1 MAELMHQM
9 RDPAHTLGGSVG
21 SIPQTL
27 IAGSGVGGTNGTTL
41 NGIHATPATNL
52 KMSEALRNAQHDAS
66 PNPVSSKM
74 KASKSYTHGLSNSSG
89 TVNIPTSTSAQS
101 NLSLLADI
109 SPNHTHFFEVM
120 YVGKIRVSQK
130 RVPHTFIDDALP
142 KFKAYDAQRLRL
154 MQNRKMSLSSEGGVG
169 IEAKSSASLL
179 KGAELKEE
187 DEEEHEQQQQQQQ
200 QAATE
205 SLSKPPQVEL
215 QLTGVEANAVPH
227 KLEQDQDQYQ
237 EQEHRADKENKSP
250 AKRALLRGQSQME
263 LGQKET

>member
-1 MAELMHQM
+1 MKLNLLSALPLSLILQMAELMHQM

-21 SIPQTL
+21 SIPQSL
-27 IAGSGVGGTNGTTL
+27 IAGAGGTAHGSL

-130 RVPHTFIDDALP
+130 RVPNTFIDDALP
-142 KFKAYDAQRLRL
+142 KFKAYDAQRLRIL
-154 MQNRKMSLSSEGGVG
+154 QNRKMSLTSEGGIG
-169 IEAKSSASLL
+169 IEAKIAGGAL
-179 KGAELKEE
+179 KGHEIKEV
-187 DEEEHEQQQQQQQ
+187 DEEEQ
-200 QAATE
+200 E
-205 SLSKPPQVEL
+205 SQPKPQVEL
-215 QLTGVEANAVPH
+215 QLTGVEADAVPQQ
-227 KLEQDQDQYQ
+227 LDSTSSN
-237 EQEHRADKENKSP
+237 KENKSP
-250 AKRALLRGQSQME
+250 AKRALLRGQSQIE
-263 LGQKET
+263 LGQKEV

>member
-1 MAELMHQM
+1 MTITKSFSLSFLVQLQMAELMHQM

-21 SIPQTL
+21 NIPQTL
-27 IAGSGVGGTNGTTL
+27 SAATGGGSGGHNGSL

-52 KMSEALRNAQHDAS
+52 KMSDALRNAQHDAS

-130 RVPHTFIDDALP
+130 RVPNTFIDDALP

-154 MQNRKMSLSSEGGVG
+154 LQNRKMSLSSEG
-169 IEAKSSASLL
+169 
-179 KGAELKEE
+179 ELALRRRV
-187 DEEEHEQQQQQQQ
+187 H
-200 QAATE
+200 
-205 SLSKPPQVEL
+205 P
-215 QLTGVEANAVPH
+215 VP
-227 KLEQDQDQYQ
+227 
-237 EQEHRADKENKSP
+237 
-250 AKRALLRGQSQME
+250 
-263 LGQKET
+263 

>member
-27 IAGSGVGGTNGTTL
+27 IGGGGGSQSASNGGL

-52 KMSEALRNAQHDAS
+52 KMSEAMRSAQHDTS

-74 KASKSYTHGLSNSSG
+74 KASKSYTHGLSSSSG

-130 RVPHTFIDDALP
+130 RVPNTFIDDALP

-154 MQNRKMSLSSEGGVG
+154 LQNRKMSLSSEGGVG
-169 IEAKSSASLL
+169 IEAKTGSSL
-179 KGAELKEE
+179 KSHDLKEE
-187 DEEEHEQQQQQQQ
+187 DEDQEHQQMPEKEVRGS
-200 QAATE
+200 QAR
-205 SLSKPPQVEL
+205 PQVQL
-215 QLTGVEANAVPH
+215 QLTGAEDGAAPRP
-227 KLEQDQDQYQ
+227 LE
-237 EQEHRADKENKSP
+237 ENKENKSP
-250 AKRALLRGQSQME
+250 EKRPLLRGQSQIE
-263 LGQKET
+263 LGHKEQ

>member
-27 IAGSGVGGTNGTTL
+27 IAGSGVGGTNGTL

-169 IEAKSSASLL
+169 IEAKSSTSLL

-187 DEEEHEQQQQQQQ
+187 DEEEHEQQQQQ
-200 QAATE
+200 AAAE
-205 SLSKPPQVEL
+205 NLSKPPQVEL

-227 KLEQDQDQYQ
+227 KLEQDQDQ
-237 EQEHRADKENKSP
+237 EQEHRADKEKKAP

>member
-1 MAELMHQM
+1 MFISAFQMAELMHQM

-27 IAGSGVGGTNGTTL
+27 IAGSGVGGTNGSL

-52 KMSEALRNAQHDAS
+52 KMSEALRHAQHDAS

-169 IEAKSSASLL
+169 IEAKSTASLL
-179 KGAELKEE
+179 KGVELKEE
-187 DEEEHEQQQQQQQ
+187 DEEEHEQQQQQ
-200 QAATE
+200 AAAE
-205 SLSKPPQVEL
+205 AISKPAQVEQ
-215 QLTGVEANAVPH
+215 QLTGVEANAVPQ
-227 KLEQDQDQYQ
+227 KLE
-237 EQEHRADKENKSP
+237 EHRADKENKSP

>member
-1 MAELMHQM
+1 MPYLSFFFFLLQMAELMHQM

-27 IAGSGVGGTNGTTL
+27 IAGSGGGVGGGTNGTL

-154 MQNRKMSLSSEGGVG
+154 MQNRKMSLASEGGVG

-187 DEEEHEQQQQQQQ
+187 DEEEHEQKEL
-200 QAATE
+200 AAAA
-205 SLSKPPQVEL
+205 PQPQVEL
-215 QLTGVEANAVPH
+215 QLTGTEANAVPH
-227 KLEQDQDQYQ
+227 KLE
-237 EQEHRADKENKSP
+237 EHKEDKENKSP
-250 AKRALLRGQSQME
+250 TKRAFMRGQSQME

>member
-1 MAELMHQM
+1 MVYLSFFLFLLQMAELMHQM

-27 IAGSGVGGTNGTTL
+27 IAGSGGTNGTL

-154 MQNRKMSLSSEGGVG
+154 LQNRKMSLSSEGGVG

-179 KGAELKEE
+179 KGVELKEE
-187 DEEEHEQQQQQQQ
+187 DEEEHEQKEL
-200 QAATE
+200 AAAAPQ
-205 SLSKPPQVEL
+205 PPVEL
-215 QLTGVEANAVPH
+215 QLTGTEANAVPH
-227 KLEQDQDQYQ
+227 KLE
-237 EQEHRADKENKSP
+237 EHKEDKENKSP
-250 AKRALLRGQSQME
+250 TKRALLRGQSQME

>member
-27 IAGSGVGGTNGTTL
+27 IGGGGHSSSSNGAL

-52 KMSEALRNAQHDAS
+52 KMSEAMRSAQHDTS

-130 RVPHTFIDDALP
+130 RVPNTFIDDALP

-154 MQNRKMSLSSEGGVG
+154 LQNRKMSLSSEGGVG
-169 IEAKSSASLL
+169 IEAKPSAGSTL
-179 KGAELKEE
+179 KSQDLKEE
-187 DEEEHEQQQQQQQ
+187 DEEDQEQQSQDTQS
-200 QAATE
+200 QA
-205 SLSKPPQVEL
+205 KPQVQL
-215 QLTGVEANAVPH
+215 QLTGAEEGAAPRP
-227 KLEQDQDQYQ
+227 LE
-237 EQEHRADKENKSP
+237 ENNKENRSP
-250 AKRALLRGQSQME
+250 EKRHLLRGQSQIE
-263 LGQKET
+263 LGHKEK

>member
-1 MAELMHQM
+1 MFSYANLLQMAELMHQM

-27 IAGSGVGGTNGTTL
+27 IGGGGGSHGNSNGAL
-41 NGIHATPATNL
+41 SGIHATPATNL
-52 KMSEALRNAQHDAS
+52 KMSEAMRNAQHDTS

-74 KASKSYTHGLSNSSG
+74 KASKSYTHGLSSSSG

-130 RVPHTFIDDALP
+130 RVPNTFIDDALP

-154 MQNRKMSLSSEGGVG
+154 LQNRKMSLSSEGGVG
-169 IEAKSSASLL
+169 IEAKPSSSL
-179 KGAELKEE
+179 KSHDLKEE
-187 DEEEHEQQQQQQQ
+187 DEEEQEQHKGHDDSQDS
-200 QAATE
+200 QA
-205 SLSKPPQVEL
+205 KPLVQL
-215 QLTGVEANAVPH
+215 QLTGAEEGAAPRP
-227 KLEQDQDQYQ
+227 LEDN
-237 EQEHRADKENKSP
+237 KENKSP
-250 AKRALLRGQSQME
+250 EKRPLLRGQSQIE
-263 LGQKET
+263 LGHKEQ

>member
-1 MAELMHQM
+1 MKLNLLSALPLSLILQMAELMHQM

-27 IAGSGVGGTNGTTL
+27 IAGAGGAAHGSL

-130 RVPHTFIDDALP
+130 RVPNTFIDDALP
-142 KFKAYDAQRLRL
+142 KFKAYDAQRLRIL
-154 MQNRKMSLSSEGGVG
+154 QNRKMSLTSEGGIG
-169 IEAKSSASLL
+169 IEAKSAGGAL
-179 KGAELKEE
+179 KGHEIKEV
-187 DEEEHEQQQQQQQ
+187 DEEEQ
-200 QAATE
+200 E
-205 SLSKPPQVEL
+205 SQPKPQVEL
-215 QLTGVEANAVPH
+215 QLTGVEADAVPQQ
-227 KLEQDQDQYQ
+227 LDSTSSN
-237 EQEHRADKENKSP
+237 KENKSP
-250 AKRALLRGQSQME
+250 AKRALLRGQSQIE
-263 LGQKET
+263 LGQKEV

>member
-27 IAGSGVGGTNGTTL
+27 IGGGGQSSSTNGAL

-52 KMSEALRNAQHDAS
+52 KMSEAMRSAQHDTS

-130 RVPHTFIDDALP
+130 RVPNTFIDDALP

-154 MQNRKMSLSSEGGVG
+154 LQNRKMSLSSEGGVG
-169 IEAKSSASLL
+169 IEAKPSTGSSL
-179 KGAELKEE
+179 KSQDLKEE
-187 DEEEHEQQQQQQQ
+187 DEEDQEQHSQESQS
-200 QAATE
+200 QA
-205 SLSKPPQVEL
+205 KPQVQL
-215 QLTGVEANAVPH
+215 QLTGAEEGAAPRP
-227 KLEQDQDQYQ
+227 LE
-237 EQEHRADKENKSP
+237 ENNKENRSP
-250 AKRALLRGQSQME
+250 EKRPLLRGQSQIE
-263 LGQKET
+263 LGHKEK

>member
-1 MAELMHQM
+1 MNELPNHSFSLLQMAELMHQM

-27 IAGSGVGGTNGTTL
+27 IAGSGGTTNGTL

-154 MQNRKMSLSSEGGVG
+154 IQNRKMSLSSEGGVG

-187 DEEEHEQQQQQQQ
+187 DEEEHEQKE
-200 QAATE
+200 QAAAA
-205 SLSKPPQVEL
+205 PRPQVEL
-215 QLTGVEANAVPH
+215 QLTGTEANAVPH
-227 KLEQDQDQYQ
+227 KLE
-237 EQEHRADKENKSP
+237 EEHKADKENKSP
-250 AKRALLRGQSQME
+250 TKRALLRGQSQME